1 MSRIGLKPILL
12 PEGVTVEVKDGSVT
26 VKGSKGELSVGLLPF
41 VSVELKDGKEL
52 LCHRANDSIV
62 ATTNHGTTRA
72 NIHNAVVGVSE
83 GFKKELEISGIGYR
97 CSLKGDCL
105 ILVVGLSHKIVIAPA
120 GTKEVP
126 GLEGAYKIQVAPLD
140 GIKIT
145 VPDETH
151 ITVEGIDKQ
160 KVGQVAALIHDCK
173 RPEPYGGKGIKYKG
187 ERILRKEG
195 KRAATGGKK

>member
-12 PEGVTVEVKDGSVT
+12 PEGVTVEIKDGCVA

-52 LCHRANDSIV
+52 LVHRANDSIV
-62 ATTNHGTTRA
+62 ATTNHGTARA

-97 CSLKGDCL
+97 CALKGENL
-105 ILVVGLSHKIVIAPA
+105 VLVVGLSHKIVIAPIGVKTIA
-120 GTKEVP
+120 GID
-126 GLEGAYKIQVAPLD
+126 GAYKVQNAPLD

-187 ERILRKEG
+187 ERIIRKEG
-195 KRAATGGKK
+195 KRATAGGKK